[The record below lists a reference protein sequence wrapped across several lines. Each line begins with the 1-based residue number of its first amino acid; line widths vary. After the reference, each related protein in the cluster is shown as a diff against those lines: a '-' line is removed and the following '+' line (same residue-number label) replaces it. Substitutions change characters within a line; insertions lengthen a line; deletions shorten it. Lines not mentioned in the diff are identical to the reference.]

1 MKKCWAFSIQISNFF
16 ATEHGDRY
24 VQLLFLDLSGQ
35 ESVDCCPVLMIALAE
50 QVHVLINSEI
60 FEKIN
65 NCIDNFAQN
74 QYD

>member
-1 MKKCWAFSIQISNFF
+1 VLGLFYINKQFF

-24 VQLLFLDLSGQ
+24 VQLLFLDLFGQ

-50 QVHVLINSEI
+50 QVLVSINSEI
-60 FEKIN
+60 LEKIN